1 MRRWARTPARWG
13 WSGTASAP
21 PTSWSIDNA
30 RAVSAVTSGLWVAF
44 KPGKPG
50 APWDIVGIEAAAGGD
65 PNKRWRVAY
74 EDLKTPGDA
83 DPTGRYSFPNT
94 IRVAEPGRDFD
105 DGVEISVKDRK
116 LNPSFRP
123 QAFQLS
129 PPEGYQ
135 VQIVPGC
142 QPVSV
147 RWRLDDRTGQNTG
160 AGDSIPPGDNV
171 PVSPRAARVGEPAER
186 DTHARSRLA
195 WFSGHRLSGSAR
207 RQLR

>member
-1 MRRWARTPARWG
+1 M
-13 WSGTASAP
+13 
-21 PTSWSIDNA
+21 
-30 RAVSAVTSGLWVAF
+30 
-44 KPGKPG
+44 
-50 APWDIVGIEAAAGGD
+50 
-65 PNKRWRVAY
+65 AY
-74 EDLKTPGDA
+74 EDLKTAGGA

-142 QPVSV
+142 Q
-147 RWRLDDRTGQNTG
+147 
-160 AGDSIPPGDNV
+160 
-171 PVSPRAARVGEPAER
+171 
-186 DTHARSRLA
+186 SR
-195 WFSGHRLSGSAR
+195 
-207 RQLR
+207 